1 MRELSWK
8 DAASSGYE
16 TRVLVILISF
26 LKRTLHIQEALV
38 VFIIH
43 VVMSYQVTVNMHLS
57 DC

>member
-8 DAASSGYE
+8 DAASPGYE

-43 VVMSYQVTVNMHLS
+43 GGHVLS
-57 DC
+57 GHCQHALE